1 MTFDSWQFCFE
12 SDLKSAWYKKLQQVL
27 GPKTASKT
35 KQNQGVVISL
45 LIQYWISVNLQKIE
59 NFK

>member
-35 KQNQGVVISL
+35 KQNQGVVISCCL
-45 LIQYWISVNLQKIE
+45 FNTEFPWI
-59 NFK
+59 FKK